1 MATPRRR
8 RTDRLSAAP
17 KPSTSS
23 EDVARR
29 AYELFLSRGA
39 EHGRDIDDW
48 LQAERELVWE
58 NQRAELVRAS

>member
-8 RTDRLSAAP
+8 RTDRLPAAP
-17 KPSTSS
+17 KPATSS

-48 LQAERELVWE
+48 LQAERELAWE
-58 NQRAELVRAS
+58 HEQARLVRAS